1 MLDIPPS
8 LQSKLDQDV
17 TTLCHCW
24 RVRRKDSVI
33 LGFTDHDVDIVFNGV
48 VFLAGAGLE
57 ASQVETATGLSAAS
71 GEVVGA
77 FSHESITEVDLR
89 NGLYDGASVE
99 IWLVDWSAIGDRVL
113 LDVSIIGEV
122 RHTDSTFNAE
132 LRSQACLFDQQ
143 RGNAYQK
150 VCGAALGDARCKV
163 DLSLAT
169 YRRGGIVQSFS
180 GGVLVA
186 SLQAPATEGFFS
198 GGALL
203 FTNGANQGARFTIKS
218 HLHFDG
224 RAHISLWSTPAGSIL
239 PGTPLMLIAGCD
251 KRATT
256 CHNRF
261 SNIVNFRGFPLMPG
275 NDRLLAYPGGRDQTM
290 DGGSFF
296 R

>member
-24 RVRRKDSVI
+24 RVRRKDGVI

-57 ASQVETATGLSAAS
+57 ASQVETAMGLSAAS

-132 LRSQACLFDQQ
+132 LRSQAGLFDQQ

-169 YRRGGIVQSFS
+169 YRRGGIVESFS
-180 GGVLVA
+180 GGILVV
-186 SLQAPATEGFFS
+186 SLEAPATEGFFS

-203 FTNGANQGARFTIKS
+203 FTNGENQGARFTIKS

-239 PGTPLMLIAGCD
+239 PGTPLTLITGCD

-261 SNIVNFRGFPLMPG
+261 ANIVNFRGFPLMPG
-275 NDRLLAYPGGRDQTM
+275 NDRLLAYPGGRGQTM